1 MTWEIVVGIIALV
14 GFAATIGGAVW
25 KLSALIAEL
34 KTAIKELTKAVGELR
49 GDNAAEH
56 ADMKGQI
63 RDHEKRIGRL
73 EGGRAGN

>member
-14 GFAATIGGAVW
+14 GFVASIGGMVW
-25 KLSALIAEL
+25 KLSALISRLEA
-34 KTAIKELTKAVGELR
+34 AVRALADAVDNLR

-56 ADMKGQI
+56 GEMTAQL

-73 EGGRAGN
+73 EGGRP